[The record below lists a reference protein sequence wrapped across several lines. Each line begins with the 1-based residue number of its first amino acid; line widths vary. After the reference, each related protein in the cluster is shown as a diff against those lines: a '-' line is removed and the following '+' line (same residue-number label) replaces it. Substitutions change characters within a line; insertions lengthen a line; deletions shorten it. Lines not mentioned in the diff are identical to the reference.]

1 MEARLEILSR
11 TLFSWQ
17 VSAVLGMTGSQ
28 SSAAFDKIVSQMIC
42 RDATVRKL
50 VAIDGYL
57 KLKSRFFKRN
67 TREGAYTRFRFA
79 IISAKQDNMPGKLHS
94 ASSQEKLTRTISP
107 RAQVNS
113 RRQKIVP
120 FLQRLLTSSALLESI
135 QNTTDLSTSQ
145 STDSILSLA
154 AEAGLREE
162 DLRRQLTDAESVSRS
177 TTRLQEHLTFCETVL
192 DLPRGTSAVVTNGRI
207 TTLPATGP
215 ALHAEDFGLLES
227 LEFQARAEAVL
238 PLVEKADFAGIE
250 PDDLTSEFLSNV
262 VMGATSA
269 LAGRKRSSGGTA
281 NFDILKTEHS
291 AIMLEGDPE
300 SHISI
305 EAVIDPLSASAQ
317 KLTSLLVLLHEWL
330 DPSIRVILNPVSG
343 LSDIPLKNFYRWASV
358 SGPTSGVSL
367 PFRSLFRGSSLCL
380 C

>member
-1 MEARLEILSR
+1 
-11 TLFSWQ
+11 
-17 VSAVLGMTGSQ
+17 
-28 SSAAFDKIVSQMIC
+28 
-42 RDATVRKL
+42 
-50 VAIDGYL
+50 
-57 KLKSRFFKRN
+57 
-67 TREGAYTRFRFA
+67 
-79 IISAKQDNMPGKLHS
+79 
-94 ASSQEKLTRTISP
+94 
-107 RAQVNS
+107 
-113 RRQKIVP
+113 
-120 FLQRLLTSSALLESI
+120 LTSSALLESI
-135 QNTTDLSTSQ
+135 QSTTDPSTSQ

-162 DLRRQLTDAESVSRS
+162 DLRRQLTDPESVSQS
-177 TTRLQEHLTFCETVL
+177 TTRLQEHQTFCETVL

-215 ALHAEDFGLLES
+215 ALHAEDFALLES
-227 LEFQARAEAVL
+227 LESQARAEAVL

-291 AIMLEGDPE
+291 AIVLEGDPE
-300 SHISI
+300 SPISV

-330 DPSIRVILNPVSG
+330 SPSIRVILNPVSG

-358 SGPTSGVSL
+358 
-367 PFRSLFRGSSLCL
+367 
-380 C
+380 